1 MAIQCTMVDAG
12 ARYGLHPSW
21 ADMRGLVD
29 FHLFEMD
36 AIEEERLSRK
46 YQADPRVKVY
56 PIALYSHDATL
67 RFKVRTHQ
75 ALNSIL
81 QNNDELLRQNEYML
95 ADFVAMEEKETP
107 ARSIDSL
114 FDGRE
119 IHFLKLDT
127 EGSELDILRGATK
140 VLASSVLGVR
150 SEVMFAPVFKD
161 APGFGEIHQYLLGH
175 GFELLNLD
183 YSGAGNKAGKFTL
196 PNRYGKLLS
205 TDGVWIVGNDR
216 LFAETGE
223 RLLRD
228 VVLFAHFLFN
238 NGATDLGVDVLLRA
252 VTREGVSF
260 GPVADDPLFRALEKK
275 SLRLFKALLGLP
287 MLESREI
294 TAAYKTIFG
303 HDFPLMNK
311 FYESDLLD

>member
-1 MAIQCTMVDAG
+1 MAISCTVIDAG

-21 ADMRGLVD
+21 ADLRGLVD

-36 AIEEERLSRK
+36 AVEAARLSRK
-46 YQADPRVKVY
+46 YDADPRVKVY
-56 PIALYSHDATL
+56 PVALYSCDTTL

-75 ALNSIL
+75 ALNSVL
-81 QNNDELLRQNEYML
+81 QSNDELLKENEYML
-95 ADFVAMEEKETP
+95 ADFVATEEKETP

-114 FDGRE
+114 FDG
-119 IHFLKLDT
+119 HGVDFLKLDT
-127 EGSELDILRGATK
+127 EGTELDILRGTTK
-140 VLASSVLGVR
+140 TLASSVLGVR

-161 APGFGEIHQYLLGH
+161 APGFGEIHQYLVGH

-216 LFAETGE
+216 LFAEKGD
-223 RLLRD
+223 RLVRN

-260 GPVADDPLFRALEKK
+260 SAVANDPLFRALEKK
-275 SLRLFKALLGLP
+275 SLLLFKSLLGLP
-287 MLESREI
+287 MLEPQEI
-294 TAAYKTIFG
+294 TTTYRTIFG
-303 HDFPLMNK
+303 REFPAMNK